1 MSFNLNTNVYV
12 TKDDGGVVRALEH
25 LQQPFRSETGLAQT
39 NPSRLGEDYLRSVAA
54 IYGFPNSWISNLNS
68 PISDVPTDDGLRLA
82 FAEEKSPHQAS
93 IISYYQT
100 VLGLPI
106 WESGFSVT
114 VLPGPLRGTSSIS
127 SVNYAVK
134 VDKPSTK
141 GHLFKGI
148 EPGHLQSYL
157 SLRDGNS
164 RVRINSTRLLV
175 YQYNPSN
182 RQEGGDETPNG
193 PSLTSG
199 GGPTLPLPPVSETI
213 K

>member
-1 MSFNLNTNVYV
+1 VKGELKLYTG
-12 TKDDGGVVRALEH
+12 KGGAREAPKARYHVI
-25 LQQPFRSETGLAQT
+25 LACPLSHG
-39 NPSRLGEDYLRSVAA
+39 NYR
-54 IYGFPNSWISNLNS
+54 ISNLNS

-114 VLPGPLRGTSSIS
+114 WLPRPLRGTSSIS

-148 EPGHLQSYL
+148 EPGHLQSHL
-157 SLRDGNS
+157 SFRDGNS

-175 YQYNPSN
+175 YQYDPSN
-182 RQEGGDETPNG
+182 RQEIPMKLPTAPLLPAVE
-193 PSLTSG
+193 
-199 GGPTLPLPPVSETI
+199 GPTLPLPRCPKPSGLACSTLSEKSSLRI
-213 K
+213 PPLKLAI